1 MALAQRIVA
10 LQKRHEWL
18 DQILSQEMHH
28 AFPDDNRLTQI
39 KKSKLRVKDEI
50 ASLQTMQDH
59 IVTAYDDSGVKFIRR
74 RAAG

>member
-1 MALAQRIVA
+1 MALAQRINA

-18 DQILSQEMHH
+18 DQILSQEMHY
-28 AFPDDNRLTQI
+28 AFPDESRLTQI

-50 ASLQTMQDH
+50 ASLLNMQDH

-74 RAAG
+74 RATG